1 MPYKFVDSN
10 FPMINVVH
18 IYIYVFINKEID
30 CLSEVY
36 KLVIDDE

>member
-1 MPYKFVDSN
+1 MPYKIVDSN

-18 IYIYVFINKEID
+18 IYVFINKEID